1 MAPTIESSLETQGLA
16 SEQTELLNLID
27 KLQFA
32 QLDSIKLPQIVVVG
46 DQSAGKSSVLEAL
59 SGTPFPRDA
68 GACTRFATE
77 IRLRRAKEARLKVS
91 IIPDKTRPYNEQT
104 KLLQYGGDVTGD
116 MPFETLM
123 REATELIAP
132 KNIPGRF
139 AAKDILVVEKTGP
152 EMPLLTLVDLPGL
165 VRVANRDQSEADIA
179 TIEHLSDRYM
189 KSSRTII
196 LAVIGGNNDYVQA
209 PILTKTRQFDPNG
222 SRTIGVLTKPDMTE
236 GIGLEDKFVE
246 LVMNKDE
253 ENHFKLGWYVLLN
266 PGPGE
271 QWTTAADRNRRE
283 TEFFTRG
290 KWANLPPEIWGIAS
304 LRQKLSSQLQ
314 RHIGKHVKSLRRQI
328 QQALERCE
336 GQLKEMGEGRDTV
349 EEMRIDLG
357 ELFAASNNLV
367 TPAVNG
373 NYKNPFGE
381 RFFARQSSPKG
392 TPSQQLRARVRE
404 ESERFAR
411 LFRQQGRKVNFSE
424 PSTAN
429 LPSAGTVGDQSK
441 KDFAQ
446 REVEPLLRQI
456 RGNELPLDSNPRA
469 PYILFQDYSRNW
481 PVLAQE
487 YKDNLSVICNEFL
500 VDLISHIWPMRM
512 RDPLHYHFLESK
524 MRELFDNGDKELTR
538 LTDDMELELQ
548 PFDPEYEVR
557 LRKWRADATA
567 NGGTYTEAEEVL
579 EKMLIYYDLTARI
592 FTRNIITQVVERHLL
607 LGMLR
612 LFNPVEILRM
622 PNSTIESIV
631 AENKETRD
639 RRLMLKEQKKA
650 IEEARNI
657 CASLAMRSDLRAYAD
672 EADDDVDTDTDSPTT
687 SRSTIPQQPVNP
699 QPAPSRR
706 SAEANRQGYPEERP
720 RPAAEANRQ
729 GYPEERPRPAAEA
742 NRQGYPEERSRPAA
756 EANRQERP
764 RPAVDARGR
773 PQQAPQPPYQQP
785 SAPVAHVAPAAP
797 SFYQEQSRE
806 RDPAYYATAASSG
819 QPHHGPPPPRPHKEA
834 GYEESNGYYDAAP
847 TQNGGGRGHKDSARQ
862 RLVASMPQLLGSLLQ
877 ANPLGVVVQD
887 NGVCGSA
894 RRRAELD
901 VPARLGREVA
911 PRPGTAA
918 SSRGRRSRRAGHT
931 NPGFGRRTHDAGR
944 SAKGGGAAG
953 GSAGED
959 GGRHG
964 CVYSRGRL
972 GIVQENAGNFV
983 VGVVGNEDQKDKE
996 TEEGQGGAQDRV
1008 DGWAVV
1014 RRRRGA
1020 AVGVERAGGALECV
1034 GCDSL

>member
-16 SEQTELLNLID
+16 HEQTELLNLID

-32 QLDSIKLPQIVVVG
+32 QLDNVKLPQIVVVG

-77 IRLRRAKEARLKVS
+77 IRLRRAKETRLKVS
-91 IIPDKTRPYNEQT
+91 IIPDKTRPYNDQT

-139 AAKDILVVEKTGP
+139 AARDILVVEKTGP

-209 PILTKTRQFDPNG
+209 PILTKARHFDPNG

-246 LVMNKDE
+246 LVMNKDD

-271 QWTTAADRNRRE
+271 QWTTAADRDRRE
-283 TEFFTRG
+283 AEFFTRG
-290 KWANLPPEIWGIAS
+290 KWANLPPQMWGVSS

-328 QQALERCE
+328 QQALERCD
-336 GQLKEMGEGRDTV
+336 GQLKEMGEGKDTV
-349 EEMRIDLG
+349 EEMRFEMG

-392 TPSQQLRARVRE
+392 TPSQKLRARVRE
-404 ESERFAR
+404 ESERFSR
-411 LFRQQGRKVNFSE
+411 LFRQQGRKVNFAQ
-424 PSTAN
+424 PAAAN
-429 LPSAGTVGDQSK
+429 GLPAAGTVGDQSK

-446 REVEPLLRQI
+446 YEVEPLLRQI

-487 YKDNLSVICNEFL
+487 YKDNLSVICSDFL
-500 VDLISHIWPMRM
+500 ADVIRHIWPMRM
-512 RDPLHYHFLESK
+512 RDPLRYHFLETK
-524 MRELFDNGDKELTR
+524 MRELTERADQELTR
-538 LTDDMELELQ
+538 LTDDMELEIQ
-548 PFDPEYEVR
+548 PYDPEYEER
-557 LRKWRADATA
+557 LRRWRAEATE

-592 FTRNIITQVVERHLL
+592 FTRNVITQVVERHLL

-622 PNSTIESIV
+622 PNATIESIA
-631 AENKETRD
+631 AENKETRE
-639 RRLMLKEQKKA
+639 RRLTLKEQKKA
-650 IEEARNI
+650 IEEARSI
-657 CASLAMRSDLRAYAD
+657 CASLAMRSDLRAFAD
-672 EADDDVDTDTDSPTT
+672 EAEDDVDSDAE
-687 SRSTIPQQPVNP
+687 
-699 QPAPSRR
+699 APSRR
-706 SAEANRQGYPEERP
+706 NTVKRQSTAAQAAPPPRRSVESNRQSYQDERP
-720 RPAAEANRQ
+720 RQNVDTA
-729 GYPEERPRPAAEA
+729 RPRP
-742 NRQGYPEERSRPAA
+742 
-756 EANRQERP
+756 
-764 RPAVDARGR
+764 
-773 PQQAPQPPYQQP
+773 QQP
-785 SAPVAHVAPAAP
+785 SAPVAPATP
-797 SFYQEQSRE
+797 SIHNDQPRE
-806 RDPAYYATAASSG
+806 WDSPYYTTASSTQQQQQQQ
-819 QPHHGPPPPRPHKEA
+819 QPPHAPPPPPRPQKV
-834 GYEESNGYYDAAP
+834 GYEETNGYYEAAP
-847 TQNGGGRGHKDSARQ
+847 VQNGARGNKDSARQ
-862 RLVASMPQLLGSLLQ
+862 RL
-877 ANPLGVVVQD
+877 
-887 NGVCGSA
+887 
-894 RRRAELD
+894 
-901 VPARLGREVA
+901 
-911 PRPGTAA
+911 
-918 SSRGRRSRRAGHT
+918 
-931 NPGFGRRTHDAGR
+931 
-944 SAKGGGAAG
+944 
-953 GSAGED
+953 
-959 GGRHG
+959 
-964 CVYSRGRL
+964 
-972 GIVQENAGNFV
+972 
-983 VGVVGNEDQKDKE
+983 
-996 TEEGQGGAQDRV
+996 
-1008 DGWAVV
+1008 
-1014 RRRRGA
+1014 A
-1020 AVGVERAGGALECV
+1020 AVMR
-1034 GCDSL
+1034 SQ

>member
-1 MAPTIESSLETQGLA
+1 MGSLFLSDDNISQSSHGTRRRDMAPTIESSLETQGLA
-16 SEQTELLNLID
+16 HEQTELLNLID

-32 QLDSIKLPQIVVVG
+32 QLDNVKLPQIVVVG

-77 IRLRRAKEARLKVS
+77 IRLRRAKETRLKVS
-91 IIPDKTRPYNEQT
+91 IIPDKTRPYNDQT

-139 AAKDILVVEKTGP
+139 AARDILVVEKTGP

-209 PILTKTRQFDPNG
+209 PILTKARHFDPNG

-246 LVMNKDE
+246 LVMNKDD

-271 QWTTAADRNRRE
+271 QWTTAADRDRRE
-283 TEFFTRG
+283 
-290 KWANLPPEIWGIAS
+290 AD
-304 LRQKLSSQLQ
+304 QLQ

-328 QQALERCE
+328 QQALERCD
-336 GQLKEMGEGRDTV
+336 GQLKEMGEGKDTV
-349 EEMRIDLG
+349 EEMRFEMG

-392 TPSQQLRARVRE
+392 TPSQKLRARVRE
-404 ESERFAR
+404 ESERFSR
-411 LFRQQGRKVNFSE
+411 LFRQQGRKVNFAQ
-424 PSTAN
+424 PAAAN
-429 LPSAGTVGDQSK
+429 GLPAAGTVGDQSK

-446 REVEPLLRQI
+446 YEVEPLLRQI

-487 YKDNLSVICNEFL
+487 YKDNLSVICSDFL
-500 VDLISHIWPMRM
+500 ADVIRHIWPMRM
-512 RDPLHYHFLESK
+512 RDPLRYHFLETK
-524 MRELFDNGDKELTR
+524 MRELTERADQELTR
-538 LTDDMELELQ
+538 LTDDMELEVQ
-548 PFDPEYEVR
+548 PYDPEYEER
-557 LRKWRADATA
+557 LRRWRAEATE

-592 FTRNIITQVVERHLL
+592 FTRNVITQVVERHLL

-612 LFNPVEILRM
+612 LFNPIEILRM
-622 PNSTIESIV
+622 PNATIESIA
-631 AENKETRD
+631 AENKETRE
-639 RRLMLKEQKKA
+639 RRLTLKEQKKA
-650 IEEARNI
+650 IEEARSI
-657 CASLAMRSDLRAYAD
+657 CASLAMRSDLRAFAD
-672 EADDDVDTDTDSPTT
+672 EADDDVDSDAE
-687 SRSTIPQQPVNP
+687 
-699 QPAPSRR
+699 APSRR
-706 SAEANRQGYPEERP
+706 NTAKRQSTTAAQAAPPPRRSGEANRQSYQDERP
-720 RPAAEANRQ
+720 RQSVDTRA
-729 GYPEERPRPAAEA
+729 RPP
-742 NRQGYPEERSRPAA
+742 
-756 EANRQERP
+756 
-764 RPAVDARGR
+764 
-773 PQQAPQPPYQQP
+773 QP
-785 SAPVAHVAPAAP
+785 SAPVAPATP
-797 SFYQEQSRE
+797 SIHNDQPRE
-806 RDPAYYATAASSG
+806 WDSPYYTTASSTQQQ
-819 QPHHGPPPPRPHKEA
+819 QPPHAPPPPPRPQKVDH
-834 GYEESNGYYDAAP
+834 EERNGYYDAMP
-847 TQNGGGRGHKDSARQ
+847 MQNGARGNKDSARQ
-862 RLVASMPQLLGSLLQ
+862 RLAAVMRSQKSHKDDGIPPHLKGFFLLRGPLE

-887 NGVCGSA
+887 KRVGGGA
-894 RRRAELD
+894 RRRAHLD
-901 VPARLGREVA
+901 VPARLRREVA
-911 PRPGTAA
+911 PRPGGAA
-918 SSRGRRSRRAGHT
+918 GRGGRRGARADARGRR
-931 NPGFGRRTHDAGR
+931 GRGR
-944 SAKGGGAAG
+944 EGAAG
-953 GSAGED
+953 
-959 GGRHG
+959 
-964 CVYSRGRL
+964 
-972 GIVQENAGNFV
+972 
-983 VGVVGNEDQKDKE
+983 
-996 TEEGQGGAQDRV
+996 
-1008 DGWAVV
+1008 
-1014 RRRRGA
+1014 
-1020 AVGVERAGGALECV
+1020 
-1034 GCDSL
+1034 

>member
-1 MAPTIESSLETQGLA
+1 MGSLFLSDDNISQSSHGTRRRDMAPTIESSLETQGLA
-16 SEQTELLNLID
+16 HEQTELLNLID

-32 QLDSIKLPQIVVVG
+32 QLDNVKLPQIVVVG

-77 IRLRRAKEARLKVS
+77 IRLRRAKETRLKVS
-91 IIPDKTRPYNEQT
+91 IIPDKTRPYNDQT

-139 AAKDILVVEKTGP
+139 AARDILVVEKTGP

-209 PILTKTRQFDPNG
+209 PILTKARHFDPNG

-246 LVMNKDE
+246 LVMNKDD

-266 PGPGE
+266 PGAGE
-271 QWTTAADRNRRE
+271 QWTTAADRDRRE
-283 TEFFTRG
+283 AEFFTRG
-290 KWANLPPEIWGIAS
+290 KWANLPPQMWGVSS

-328 QQALERCE
+328 QQALERCD
-336 GQLKEMGEGRDTV
+336 GQLKEMGEGKDTV
-349 EEMRIDLG
+349 EEMRFEMG

-392 TPSQQLRARVRE
+392 TPSQKLRARVRE
-404 ESERFAR
+404 ESERFSR
-411 LFRQQGRKVNFSE
+411 LLRQQGRKVNFAQ
-424 PSTAN
+424 PAAAN
-429 LPSAGTVGDQSK
+429 GLPATGTVGDQSK

-446 REVEPLLRQI
+446 YEVEPLLRQI

-487 YKDNLSVICNEFL
+487 YKDNLSVICSDFL
-500 VDLISHIWPMRM
+500 ADVIRHIWPLRM
-512 RDPLHYHFLESK
+512 RDPLRYHFLETK
-524 MRELFDNGDKELTR
+524 MRELTERADQELTR
-538 LTDDMELELQ
+538 LTDDMELEIQ
-548 PFDPEYEVR
+548 PYDPEYEER
-557 LRKWRADATA
+557 LRRWRAEATD

-592 FTRNIITQVVERHLL
+592 FTRNVITQVVERHLL

-622 PNSTIESIV
+622 PNATIESIA
-631 AENKETRD
+631 AENKETRE
-639 RRLMLKEQKKA
+639 RRLTLKEQKKA
-650 IEEARNI
+650 IEEARSI
-657 CASLAMRSDLRAYAD
+657 CASLAMRSDLRVFAD
-672 EADDDVDTDTDSPTT
+672 EADDDVDSDAE
-687 SRSTIPQQPVNP
+687 
-699 QPAPSRR
+699 APSRR
-706 SAEANRQGYPEERP
+706 NTVKRQSTAAQAAPPPRRSVESNRQSY
-720 RPAAEANRQ
+720 Q
-729 GYPEERPRPAAEA
+729 D
-742 NRQGYPEERSRPAA
+742 ERSRQSVDTA
-756 EANRQERP
+756 RP
-764 RPAVDARGR
+764 RS
-773 PQQAPQPPYQQP
+773 QQP
-785 SAPVAHVAPAAP
+785 SAPVAPATP
-797 SFYQEQSRE
+797 SIHNDQPRE
-806 RDPAYYATAASSG
+806 WDSPYYTTASSTQQQQ
-819 QPHHGPPPPRPHKEA
+819 QPPHAPPPPPRPQKV
-834 GYEESNGYYDAAP
+834 GYEETNGYYEAAP
-847 TQNGGGRGHKDSARQ
+847 VQNGARGNKDSARQ
-862 RLVASMPQLLGSLLQ
+862 RL
-877 ANPLGVVVQD
+877 
-887 NGVCGSA
+887 
-894 RRRAELD
+894 
-901 VPARLGREVA
+901 
-911 PRPGTAA
+911 
-918 SSRGRRSRRAGHT
+918 
-931 NPGFGRRTHDAGR
+931 
-944 SAKGGGAAG
+944 
-953 GSAGED
+953 
-959 GGRHG
+959 
-964 CVYSRGRL
+964 
-972 GIVQENAGNFV
+972 
-983 VGVVGNEDQKDKE
+983 
-996 TEEGQGGAQDRV
+996 
-1008 DGWAVV
+1008 
-1014 RRRRGA
+1014 A
-1020 AVGVERAGGALECV
+1020 AVMR
-1034 GCDSL
+1034 SQ